1 MEDYRGQVAEVDLHP
16 WRGAYSIHEVEI
28 KKTSGKVLV
37 PFIFNVL
44 RNAFIKAFEG
54 KVGNDEIDLERCG
67 RTPRRKVSLPPS
79 AGCDIVPGA
88 LCFRIRSRSRRA
100 AWESH

>member
-1 MEDYRGQVAEVDLHP
+1 MLVVAFVAEVELHL

-54 KVGNDEIDLERCG
+54 KVGNDEIDLETVQQDPDTKG
-67 RTPRRKVSLPPS
+67 
-79 AGCDIVPGA
+79 
-88 LCFRIRSRSRRA
+88 
-100 AWESH
+100 